1 MNKFFKLYAGIITTS
16 GFSGATFETIK
27 QIKNM
32 KNEINDE
39 SIITEKNIYER
50 SLVHSGKLINS
61 TFNGGIKGL
70 SNGIVFPYSF
80 PLMMYMYKKNKTD
93 NK

>member
-1 MNKFFKLYAGIITTS
+1 MNKFFKLYAGIVGIS
-16 GFSGATFETIK
+16 GFAGGTFETLK
-27 QIKNM
+27 EIKNIQ
-32 KNEINDE
+32 NEINDK
-39 SIITEKNIYER
+39 SIITEKNIYEK
-50 SLVHSGKLINS
+50 SLCHSGKLINS